1 MTGTNA
7 SETNATGSHLTGAIA
22 PADPI
27 TDPGVQPDL
36 VAIDLRTAVMRT
48 SRRLRIEATGDVITP
63 GQYTVLAHLSA
74 GSQTLRELAEREHVQ
89 APSMTRIVN
98 ALTDQ
103 GFVSRQAHP
112 GDGRQVQVSITQAGR
127 EALAEARSQRTA
139 WLAQRV
145 AGLSEEDRLTL
156 SRAALIMQEM
166 SAK

>member
-1 MTGTNA
+1 MTATNTA
-7 SETNATGSHLTGAIA
+7 SSTADREKPEGIRADTLAIE
-22 PADPI
+22 
-27 TDPGVQPDL
+27 
-36 VAIDLRTAVMRT
+36 LRTAVMRT

-63 GQYTVLAHLSA
+63 GQYTVLAHLNA

-103 GFVSRQAHP
+103 GFAARQAHP
-112 GDGRQVQVSITQAGR
+112 GDGRQVQISITPAGQ
-127 EALAEARSQRTA
+127 EVLAEARSQRTA

-156 SRAALIMQEM
+156 SRAAHIMQDM